1 MGASNGISDPYPRA
15 ASLLQLFD
23 ERPIPVLPPNIIGK
37 ISSEGV
43 DPSDQAT
50 AVVKAFHDA
59 LKENDT
65 QALQDC
71 FFTDQAYWKDALAFT
86 YHLRTFYTPTVIA
99 ANLLETNKMRG
110 TSMTWNMEGAV
121 LVAATPVLQF
131 IDVALS
137 FRTMSPAASCSARI
151 VLLPVEGSEGSL
163 EWKIWILSTKLEN
176 LDVHPE
182 KGSLLQSPGRNL
194 SGTTKIDTD
203 VLIIGGGNAA
213 AALAARLKT
222 FGVESIMAERNA
234 RVGDNWAKRYDC
246 MRFHVPTSSCDMPY
260 MSELNRSSLETEI
273 QLTHAGY
280 PEELRGLH
288 RLSKDELANN
298 LSQYVASFNL
308 NVITSATIQS
318 TVYDTPSTKWTI
330 KLQTPAGVVTVTAKQ
345 LVQATGVSSQKPY
358 VPNIANAEVYK
369 GISIHS
375 SDYKNGRELVK
386 QGVKSVLIIGS
397 ANTAFDILGDCYA
410 AGLEPTMVVR
420 SPTYICPFDY
430 ICNDVSLGAYNF
442 DVARGDRMFLMLPSA
457 VEGQLAR
464 NLFRVLAYQEPDRY
478 TALREA
484 GFPVLDSAD
493 PNQALFS
500 NLIERAGGHYV
511 DVGGT
516 DIIVQGKASVKA
528 GVEPTAFNETGLQ
541 FSDGSSAAADAV
553 IWCTGFADR
562 DVRSVAAEIL
572 GGEKHTASDE
582 NLLGPREIADRLD
595 ATWGIDAEGE
605 IRGMWKRHLRL
616 ENYWVMGGYT
626 QQHRWHS
633 RTLALQIK
641 AALEGILPPAY
652 RDTIGR
658 D

>member
-1 MGASNGISDPYPRA
+1 MEASKSIAPIVTLSDDDLKDSVFEPYPPA

-23 ERPIPVLPPNIIGK
+23 ERPIPVLPPKIVGK
-37 ISSEGV
+37 ISFEDV

-50 AVVKAFHDA
+50 VVVKAFHDA
-59 LKENDT
+59 LRENDV

-71 FFTDQAYWKDALAFT
+71 FFADQAYWKDALAFT
-86 YHLRTFYTPTVIA
+86 HHLRTFYTPSVIV

-110 TSMTWNMEGAV
+110 FSMRWNMESV
-121 LVAATPVLQF
+121 IFVAATPVLQF

-137 FRTMSPAASCSARI
+137 FRTVSPAASCSARI
-151 VLLPVEGSEGSL
+151 VLLPVESDQGKL
-163 EWKIWILSTKLEN
+163 EWRIWILSTKLEN

-182 KGSLLQSPGRNL
+182 DESLLQAPGRNL
-194 SGTTKIDTD
+194 NGMADIDTD
-203 VLIIGGGNAA
+203 VFIIGGGNAA

-234 RVGDNWAKRYDC
+234 RVGDNWAKRYDY
-246 MRFHVPTSSCDMPY
+246 MKFHVPTSFCDMPY
-260 MSELNRSSLETEI
+260 MS
-273 QLTHAGY
+273 Y

-288 RLSKDELANN
+288 RLSKDELANH
-298 LSQYVASFNL
+298 LAQYVASFNL
-308 NVITSATIQS
+308 NVITSTTIQS
-318 TVYDTPSTKWTI
+318 TVYDRSSEKWTI
-330 KLQTPAGVVTVTAKQ
+330 ELQTPTGAITVTAKQ

-358 VPNIANAEVYK
+358 VPTIASSEVYK
-369 GISIHS
+369 GINIHS
-375 SDYKNGRELVK
+375 SDYKNARALFE

-397 ANTAFDILGDCYA
+397 ANTAFDILGDCHA

-420 SPTYICPFDY
+420 SPTYICPFEY

-464 NLFRVLAYQEPDRY
+464 NLFRMLASKEPDRY
-478 TALREA
+478 TALRRA
-484 GFPVLDSAD
+484 GFPVLDSTD
-493 PNQALFS
+493 PKQALFS
-500 NLIERAGGHYV
+500 NLIERAGGHYI

-516 DIIVQGKASVKA
+516 DMVAQGKASVKA
-528 GVEPTAFNETGLQ
+528 GVEPIAFTESGLQ

-562 DVRSVAAEIL
+562 DVRSVVAEIL

-582 NLLGPREIADRLD
+582 KILGPREIADRLD

-616 ENYWVMGGYT
+616 DNYWVMGGYT

-641 AALEGILPPAY
+641 AALEGILPPAH
-652 RDTIGR
+652 RETLGR

>member
-1 MGASNGISDPYPRA
+1 MEASNGISDTYPPA

-23 ERPIPVLPPNIIGK
+23 ERPIPVLPLRIVEK
-37 ISSEGV
+37 ISYEDV
-43 DPSDQAT
+43 DPSGQAT
-50 AVVKAFHDA
+50 DVVKTFHDA
-59 LKENDT
+59 LRESDI

-71 FFTDQAYWKDALAFT
+71 FFADQAYWKDALAFT
-86 YHLRTFYTPTVIA
+86 YHLRTFYTPSVIS
-99 ANLLETNKMRG
+99 ANLLETNKARGPSMR
-110 TSMTWNMEGAV
+110 WNMESAV
-121 LVAATPVLQF
+121 FVAATPVLLHAVQG
-131 IDVALS
+131 
-137 FRTMSPAASCSARI
+137 SCSSQ
-151 VLLPVEGSEGSL
+151 LSSEGRL

-182 KGSLLQSPGRNL
+182 NESLLHLPGRNV
-194 SGTTKIDTD
+194 SGMTEIDTE
-203 VLIIGGGNAA
+203 VFIIGGGNALVHRLIAFFLIGLPTSSA

-234 RVGDNWAKRYDC
+234 RIGDNWAKRYDC
-246 MRFHVPTSSCDMPY
+246 MKFHVPTSFCDMPY
-260 MSELNRSSLETEI
+260 M
-273 QLTHAGY
+273 GY

-288 RLSKDELANN
+288 RLGKDELANH
-298 LSQYVASFNL
+298 LAQYVASFNL
-308 NVITSATIQS
+308 NVITSATVQS
-318 TVYDTPSTKWTI
+318 TVYDKSSAKWTI
-330 KLQTPAGVVTVTAKQ
+330 ELQTPAGAVTVTAKQ

-358 VPNIANAEVYK
+358 VPTIANAEIYK
-369 GISIHS
+369 GVNIHS
-375 SDYKNGRELVK
+375 SGYKNGRILVG

-410 AGLEPTMVVR
+410 AGLESTMVVR
-420 SPTYICPFDY
+420 SLTYICPFEY

-464 NLFRVLAYQEPDRY
+464 NLFRVLASKEPDRY
-478 TALREA
+478 TTLKEA

-500 NLIERAGGHYV
+500 NLIEKAGGHYV
-511 DVGGT
+511 DVGAT
-516 DIIVQGKASVKA
+516 DIIARGKASVKA
-528 GVEPTAFNETGLQ
+528 GVEPIAFNQSGLR

-582 NLLGPREIADRLD
+582 RILGPREIADRLD
-595 ATWGIDAEGE
+595 ATWGVDSEGE

-652 RDTIGR
+652 RETLGR

>member
-1 MGASNGISDPYPRA
+1 MEASNGISDTYPPA

-23 ERPIPVLPPNIIGK
+23 ERPIPVLPLKIVEK
-37 ISSEGV
+37 ISFKDV
-43 DPSDQAT
+43 DPSGQAT
-50 AVVKAFHDA
+50 DVVKTFHDA
-59 LKENDT
+59 LRESDI

-71 FFTDQAYWKDALAFT
+71 LFADQAYWKDALAFT
-86 YHLRTFYTPTVIA
+86 YHFRTFYTPSVIS
-99 ANLLETNKMRG
+99 ANLLETNKARGPSMR
-110 TSMTWNMEGAV
+110 WNMESAV
-121 LVAATPVLQF
+121 FVAATPVLQF

-137 FRTMSPAASCSARI
+137 FKTASPAASCSARI
-151 VLLPVEGSEGSL
+151 LLLPVESSEGSL

-182 KGSLLQSPGRNL
+182 NESLLHLPGRNL
-194 SGTTKIDTD
+194 SGMTEIDTE
-203 VLIIGGGNAA
+203 VFIIGDGNALVHRLIAFFLIGLPTSSA

-234 RVGDNWAKRYDC
+234 RIGDNWAKRYDC
-246 MRFHVPTSSCDMPY
+246 MKFHVPTSFCDMPY
-260 MSELNRSSLETEI
+260 M
-273 QLTHAGY
+273 GY

-288 RLSKDELANN
+288 RLGKDELANH
-298 LSQYVASFNL
+298 LAQYVTSFNL
-308 NVITSATIQS
+308 NVITSATVQS
-318 TVYDTPSTKWTI
+318 TVYHKSSAKWTI
-330 KLQTPAGVVTVTAKQ
+330 ELQTPAGAVTVTAKQ

-358 VPNIANAEVYK
+358 VPTIANAEIYK
-369 GISIHS
+369 GINIHS
-375 SDYKNGRELVK
+375 SGYKNGRILVG
-386 QGVKSVLIIGS
+386 QGVKSVLVIGS
-397 ANTAFDILGDCYA
+397 ANTAFDILADCYT

-420 SPTYICPFDY
+420 SPTYICPFEY

-464 NLFRVLAYQEPDRY
+464 NLFRVLASKEPDRY
-478 TALREA
+478 TTVKEA

-500 NLIERAGGHYV
+500 NLIEKAGGHYV
-511 DVGGT
+511 DVGAT
-516 DIIVQGKASVKA
+516 DIIARGKASIKA
-528 GVEPTAFNETGLQ
+528 GVEPIAFTQSGLR
-541 FSDGSSAAADAV
+541 FTDGSSAAADAV

-582 NLLGPREIADRLD
+582 RILGPREIADRLD
-595 ATWGIDAEGE
+595 ATWGVDSEGE

-616 ENYWVMGGYT
+616 ENYWVMG
-626 QQHRWHS
+626 
-633 RTLALQIK
+633 IK

-652 RDTIGR
+652 RETLGR